1 MSEGQEAQIEAFLNN
16 FTASNPAVA
25 YTSTE
30 VLKQYT
36 DSVQNTVLLVGGMI
50 AAIFAL
56 TVLENALNAPSMW
69 YFTMHFTL
77 APALIVALV
86 YVFLATVI
94 PAIALHFFNNG
105 TVVERLRTAE

>member
-1 MSEGQEAQIEAFLNN
+1 MTGVQTCALPI
-16 FTASNPAVA
+16 
-25 YTSTE
+25 
-30 VLKQYT
+30 
-36 DSVQNTVLLVGGMI
+36 SVGADIGGSMI

-77 APALIVALV
+77 VPSLIVALV

-94 PAIALHFFNNG
+94 PAIALYFFNNG

>member
-1 MSEGQEAQIEAFLNN
+1 MATAQEESSGKPAAKS
-16 FTASNPAVA
+16 ASA
-25 YTSTE
+25 
-30 VLKQYT
+30 
-36 DSVQNTVLLVGGMI
+36 
-50 AAIFAL
+50 
-56 TVLENALNAPSMW
+56 LENALNAPSMW

-94 PAIALHFFNNG
+94 PAVALHFFNNG